1 MKYAVFNTVLYCF
14 VSLSKRAARRFEKMY
29 CSERNMNIT
38 YSVSC
43 ILDIE
48 PERLYGWC
56 FYQFKTL
63 MQGISMVAVFINL

>member
-1 MKYAVFNTVLYCF
+1 MMSSIQFCIVLSRYQKK
-14 VSLSKRAARRFEKMY
+14 LLADFEMMY

-43 ILDIE
+43 SLDIE
-48 PERLYGWC
+48 PERLYEWC

>member
-1 MKYAVFNTVLYCF
+1 MLSSIQFCIVLFRYQKE
-14 VSLSKRAARRFEKMY
+14 LLADFEKMY

-56 FYQFKTL
+56 SYQFKTL